1 MAEGPVSAER
11 PPAAV
16 EFAREILARPR
27 GSVHRRLD
35 REGRPSYNAASG
47 RSSTMI
53 TGYNTDVRH
62 VETVVHVQTEDK
74 GRSNPFIESVV
85 YVAGRVVATKRSSY
99 AQLLA
104 EGKGDPE
111 IAALMD
117 HQHRTIVAAIRAG
130 RFDGKLQ
137 GLKGPAKAAEARRE
151 PAQPPKR
158 QLPVSP
164 RGTRPAKCTPRPRMQ
179 TGAIPVDALDAS
191 LAGTSIDLSP
201 LQGLPPL
208 SAARSLVA
216 SMPRHRRYLRH
227 RRNCA
232 EIPELP
238 ELDDTDEGPT
248 LDQVILDYLST
259 EAEHEQLML
268 AMDGQEEIQPGR
280 VNNLTLRAYSS
291 KSGLPLAGVQVSVKM
306 LSTVADP
313 RTLMVGET
321 DDVGAVEMRLDVP
334 AFARGSAALIISG
347 SSDLGRA
354 EIKQLL

>member
-1 MAEGPVSAER
+1 
-11 PPAAV
+11 
-16 EFAREILARPR
+16 
-27 GSVHRRLD
+27 
-35 REGRPSYNAASG
+35 
-47 RSSTMI
+47 MI

-74 GRSNPFIESVV
+74 GRGNPFIESVV

-99 AQLLA
+99 AGLLE

-130 RFDGKLQ
+130 RFDGKLE
-137 GLKGPAKAAEARRE
+137 GLKKPGGAATAAKPAAAAESTARHE
-151 PAQPPKR
+151 
-158 QLPVSP
+158 SP
-164 RGTRPAKCTPRPRMQ
+164 EAHAHTIVQ
-179 TGAIPVDALDAS
+179 TGAIPLGT
-191 LAGTSIDLSP
+191 LAAPQAPEEVLAQDYRP

-208 SAARSLVA
+208 TDLAGV
-216 SMPRHRRYLRH
+216 
-227 RRNCA
+227 
-232 EIPELP
+232 PELP
-238 ELDDTDEGPT
+238 DLDDADEGPT
-248 LDQVILDYLST
+248 LDQVILEYLST

-306 LSTVADP
+306 LSTIADP

-347 SSDLGRA
+347 SSELGRA

>member
-1 MAEGPVSAER
+1 
-11 PPAAV
+11 
-16 EFAREILARPR
+16 
-27 GSVHRRLD
+27 
-35 REGRPSYNAASG
+35 
-47 RSSTMI
+47 MI

-74 GRSNPFIESVV
+74 GRGNPFIESVV

-99 AQLLA
+99 AGLL
-104 EGKGDPE
+104 EQGKGDPE
-111 IAALMD
+111 IASLMD

-130 RFDGKLQ
+130 RFDGKLE
-137 GLKGPAKAAEARRE
+137 GLKKPGGVGAAASAAATTARHESPEAHG
-151 PAQPPKR
+151 QT
-158 QLPVSP
+158 L
-164 RGTRPAKCTPRPRMQ
+164 MQ
-179 TGAIPVDALDAS
+179 TGAIPAAAVDAAV
-191 LAGTSIDLSP
+191 AGLPAEFQP

-208 SAARSLVA
+208 
-216 SMPRHRRYLRH
+216 
-227 RRNCA
+227 A
-232 EIPELP
+232 ELSGVPELP
-238 ELDDTDEGPT
+238 DFDETDEGPT

-259 EAEHEQLML
+259 EAEHEQLVL
-268 AMDGQEEIQPGR
+268 SVDGQEEIQPGK
-280 VNNLTLRAYSS
+280 VNSLTLRAYSS

-347 SSDLGRA
+347 SSELGRA

>member
-1 MAEGPVSAER
+1 
-11 PPAAV
+11 
-16 EFAREILARPR
+16 
-27 GSVHRRLD
+27 
-35 REGRPSYNAASG
+35 
-47 RSSTMI
+47 MI

-74 GRSNPFIESVV
+74 GRGNPFIESVV

-99 AQLLA
+99 AQLL
-104 EGKGDPE
+104 EGGKGDPE

-130 RFDGKLQ
+130 RFDSKLQ
-137 GLKGPAKAAEARRE
+137 GLKGPAAAA
-151 PAQPPKR
+151 PAA
-158 QLPVSP
+158 PVAGATAEHDSAE
-164 RGTRPAKCTPRPRMQ
+164 RHAQTLMQ
-179 TGAIPVDALDAS
+179 TGAIPVEALDGAR
-191 LAGTSIDLSP
+191 ATAPDEFQP

-208 SAARSLVA
+208 SGLAPIALEAGLPEV
-216 SMPRHRRYLRH
+216 
-227 RRNCA
+227 
-232 EIPELP
+232 PELAEMP
-238 ELDDTDEGPT
+238 DLDEADEGPT

-259 EAEHEQLML
+259 EAEHEQLVL

-280 VNNLTLRAYSS
+280 INNLTLRAYSS

-313 RTLMVGET
+313 RTLLVGET

>member
-1 MAEGPVSAER
+1 
-11 PPAAV
+11 
-16 EFAREILARPR
+16 
-27 GSVHRRLD
+27 
-35 REGRPSYNAASG
+35 
-47 RSSTMI
+47 MI

-74 GRSNPFIESVV
+74 GRGNPFIESVV

-99 AQLLA
+99 AGLL
-104 EGKGDPE
+104 EQGKGDPE
-111 IAALMD
+111 IASLMD

-130 RFDGKLQ
+130 RFDGKLE
-137 GLKGPAKAAEARRE
+137 GLKKPGGGGAAAAAAATTARHESPEAH
-151 PAQPPKR
+151 AQT
-158 QLPVSP
+158 V
-164 RGTRPAKCTPRPRMQ
+164 MQ
-179 TGAIPVDALDAS
+179 TGAIPAEAVEAAI
-191 LAGTSIDLSP
+191 AGLPPEFQP

-208 SAARSLVA
+208 
-216 SMPRHRRYLRH
+216 
-227 RRNCA
+227 A
-232 EIPELP
+232 ELSGVPELP
-238 ELDDTDEGPT
+238 DLDETDEGPT

-259 EAEHEQLML
+259 EAEHEQLVL
-268 AMDGQEEIQPGR
+268 SVDGQEEIQPGK
-280 VNNLTLRAYSS
+280 VNSLTLRAYSS

-347 SSDLGRA
+347 SSELGRA

>member
-1 MAEGPVSAER
+1 
-11 PPAAV
+11 
-16 EFAREILARPR
+16 
-27 GSVHRRLD
+27 
-35 REGRPSYNAASG
+35 
-47 RSSTMI
+47 MI

-137 GLKGPAKAAEARRE
+137 GLKGPAKAADAAGAGAAAEAAVAGNHRAARDRRR
-151 PAQPPKR
+151 A
-158 QLPVSP
+158 LP
-164 RGTRPAKCTPRPRMQ
+164 RRIMQ
-179 TGAIPVDALDAS
+179 TGAIPVEALDAS
-191 LAGTSIDLSP
+191 LGGTSIELGP

-208 SAARSLVA
+208 SADPMAPMALPSPLPA
-216 SMPRHRRYLRH
+216 APADL
-227 RRNCA
+227 A

>member
-1 MAEGPVSAER
+1 
-11 PPAAV
+11 
-16 EFAREILARPR
+16 
-27 GSVHRRLD
+27 
-35 REGRPSYNAASG
+35 
-47 RSSTMI
+47 MI

-74 GRSNPFIESVV
+74 GRGNPFIESVV

-99 AQLLA
+99 AQLLSG
-104 EGKGDPE
+104 GKGDAE
-111 IAALMD
+111 ISALMD

-130 RFDGKLQ
+130 RFDAKLQ
-137 GLKGPAKAAEARRE
+137 GLKSPPASAAAGEAAIAE
-151 PAQPPKR
+151 PEATERHTQT
-158 QLPVSP
+158 LL
-164 RGTRPAKCTPRPRMQ
+164 Q
-179 TGAIPVDALDAS
+179 TGAIALEAAVVGGAPAS
-191 LAGTSIDLSP
+191 SDFQP

-208 SAARSLVA
+208 SGLPPIAEPDGVA
-216 SMPRHRRYLRH
+216 DLSDLSDID
-227 RRNCA
+227 
-232 EIPELP
+232 EI
-238 ELDDTDEGPT
+238 DEGPT

-259 EAEHEQLML
+259 EAEHDQLML
-268 AMDGQEEIQPGR
+268 AMDGQEEIQPGK

-313 RTLMVGET
+313 RTLLVGET

-347 SSDLGRA
+347 SSELGRA

>member
-1 MAEGPVSAER
+1 
-11 PPAAV
+11 
-16 EFAREILARPR
+16 
-27 GSVHRRLD
+27 
-35 REGRPSYNAASG
+35 
-47 RSSTMI
+47 MI

-74 GRSNPFIESVV
+74 GRGNPYIESVV

-99 AQLLA
+99 AGLLDQ
-104 EGKGDPE
+104 GKGDPE

-130 RFDGKLQ
+130 RFDGKLA
-137 GLKGPAKAAEARRE
+137 GLKGPGAAGGAAPPATTARHE
-151 PAQPPKR
+151 SPETHAQT
-158 QLPVSP
+158 L
-164 RGTRPAKCTPRPRMQ
+164 MQ
-179 TGAIPVDALDAS
+179 TGAIPAEAVDAAV
-191 LAGTSIDLSP
+191 AGLPPEFQP

-208 SAARSLVA
+208 ADLSGV
-216 SMPRHRRYLRH
+216 
-227 RRNCA
+227 
-232 EIPELP
+232 PELP
-238 ELDDTDEGPT
+238 DLDEPDEGPT
-248 LDQVILDYLST
+248 LDQVNLDYLST
-259 EAEHEQLML
+259 EAEHEQLVL
-268 AMDGQEEIQPGR
+268 SMDGQEEIQPGK

-347 SSDLGRA
+347 SSELGRA

>member
-1 MAEGPVSAER
+1 
-11 PPAAV
+11 
-16 EFAREILARPR
+16 
-27 GSVHRRLD
+27 
-35 REGRPSYNAASG
+35 
-47 RSSTMI
+47 MI

-74 GRSNPFIESVV
+74 GRGNPYIESVV

-99 AQLLA
+99 AQLL
-104 EGKGDPE
+104 EGGKGDPE

-130 RFDGKLQ
+130 RFDSKLQ
-137 GLKGPAKAAEARRE
+137 GLKSPAATPAAGGATAEHD
-151 PAQPPKR
+151 PAERHAQT
-158 QLPVSP
+158 LI
-164 RGTRPAKCTPRPRMQ
+164 Q
-179 TGAIPVDALDAS
+179 TGAVPVEALDGAKVS
-191 LAGTSIDLSP
+191 APDGFQP

-208 SAARSLVA
+208 SGLTSVA
-216 SMPRHRRYLRH
+216 PEAGLP
-227 RRNCA
+227 
-232 EIPELP
+232 EVPELAEMP
-238 ELDDTDEGPT
+238 DLDEVDEGPT

-259 EAEHEQLML
+259 EAEHEQLVL

-280 VNNLTLRAYSS
+280 INNLTLRAYSS

-313 RTLMVGET
+313 RTLLVGET

>member
-1 MAEGPVSAER
+1 
-11 PPAAV
+11 
-16 EFAREILARPR
+16 
-27 GSVHRRLD
+27 
-35 REGRPSYNAASG
+35 
-47 RSSTMI
+47 MI

-62 VETVVHVQTEDK
+62 AGTVVHVQTEDK
-74 GRSNPFIESVV
+74 GRGNPFIESVV

-99 AQLLA
+99 AELLKQ
-104 EGKGDPE
+104 GKGDPE
-111 IAALMD
+111 IASLMD

-137 GLKGPAKAAEARRE
+137 GLKGHAVTAAGAEAPPVLTARHE
-151 PAQPPKR
+151 TTETHAQTA
-158 QLPVSP
+158 V
-164 RGTRPAKCTPRPRMQ
+164 Q
-179 TGAIPVDALDAS
+179 TGAIPADELEAS
-191 LAGTSIDLSP
+191 APGLPVEFQP
-201 LQGLPPL
+201 LQDLPPL
-208 SAARSLVA
+208 
-216 SMPRHRRYLRH
+216 
-227 RRNCA
+227 A
-232 EIPELP
+232 EMLGVPELP
-238 ELDDTDEGPT
+238 DLEDTDEGPT

-268 AMDGQEEIQPGR
+268 SMDGQEEIQPGK

-291 KSGLPLAGVQVSVKM
+291 KSGLPIAGVQVSVKM

-313 RTLMVGET
+313 RTLMIGET

>member
-1 MAEGPVSAER
+1 
-11 PPAAV
+11 
-16 EFAREILARPR
+16 
-27 GSVHRRLD
+27 
-35 REGRPSYNAASG
+35 
-47 RSSTMI
+47 MI

-74 GRSNPFIESVV
+74 GRGNPFIESVV

-99 AQLLA
+99 ADLLA
-104 EGKGDPE
+104 QGKGDPE

-130 RFDGKLQ
+130 RFDGKLE
-137 GLKGPAKAAEARRE
+137 GLKKPGGAAPAAAAAATTARHE
-151 PAQPPKR
+151 SPDVHAQT
-158 QLPVSP
+158 L
-164 RGTRPAKCTPRPRMQ
+164 MQ
-179 TGAIPVDALDAS
+179 TEAIPADALDAS
-191 LAGTSIDLSP
+191 MSGLPEEFRPLA
-201 LQGLPPL
+201 GLPPL
-208 SAARSLVA
+208 ADLSGVA
-216 SMPRHRRYLRH
+216 
-227 RRNCA
+227 
-232 EIPELP
+232 ELP
-238 ELDDTDEGPT
+238 DLDDVDEGPT

-347 SSDLGRA
+347 SSELGRA